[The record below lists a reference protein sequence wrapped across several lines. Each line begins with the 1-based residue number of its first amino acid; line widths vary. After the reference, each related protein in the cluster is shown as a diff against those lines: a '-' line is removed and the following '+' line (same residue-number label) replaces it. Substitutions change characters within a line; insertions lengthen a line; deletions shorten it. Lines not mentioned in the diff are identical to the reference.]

1 MWGDSCGKSQTYREK
16 KPFKTHDMYKIR
28 LKNMKIH
35 RISVTI
41 GSKKWMIYYICYCS
55 CCFLFTFC
63 VSPPPPPLHSLFVP
77 SFFINSK
84 IIELFSSPHLASLF
98 VCLFFSTA
106 SSVAPRCWIQDSK
119 FYIQEAFTSVPP
131 SHHSFPYIRDQFCHD
146 NCLLIDV
153 CLHCSSCLRF
163 RIFSIH
169 FYQQQQQ
176 SHTKGAWEMER
187 EKRFSKFNR
196 TINHH
201 HLHLINSC
209 I

>member
-1 MWGDSCGKSQTYREK
+1 MNDLLHLLLLLLFFVHLLRLSTTTTTPFLIRSIFFYKFGNNRTFF
-16 KPFKTHDMYKIR
+16 KPTP
-28 LKNMKIH
+28 
-35 RISVTI
+35 RI
-41 GSKKWMIYYICYCS
+41 
-55 CCFLFTFC
+55 
-63 VSPPPPPLHSLFVP
+63 
-77 SFFINSK
+77 
-84 IIELFSSPHLASLF
+84 F

-201 HLHLINSC
+201 HFQLINSLNLNSR
-209 I
+209 IKSQRRAKYTLVLHRS